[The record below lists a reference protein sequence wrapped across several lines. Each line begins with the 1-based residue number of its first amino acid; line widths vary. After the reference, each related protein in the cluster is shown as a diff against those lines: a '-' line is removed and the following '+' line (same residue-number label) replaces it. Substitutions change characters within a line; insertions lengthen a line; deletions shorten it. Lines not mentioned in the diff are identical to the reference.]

1 MNNFITN
8 VSRQEIITG
17 EHEDAGE
24 NSMLIQIDDFDGNLP
39 MPKKDFKVTLG
50 FLFDDIE
57 EDGPRAISDR
67 TAEYI
72 ADALRYALDNHMNV
86 VVHCYAGICRSGAVV
101 DVGVELGFNPP
112 VRMRIPNTLVRSKL
126 RKKLGL
132 AITQENS
139 AFL

>member
-8 VSRQEIITG
+8 VSRQEIIEG
-17 EHEDAGE
+17 QHEDAGE

-50 FLFDDIE
+50 FLFDDTE
-57 EDGPRAISDR
+57 EEGPRSISDR

-72 ADALRYALDNHMNV
+72 ADALRYALDNNMNV

-112 VRMRIPNTLVRSKL
+112 DRMRIPNTLVRNKL